1 EVNLSGTGGTQATVI
16 NYLKAIELCNE
27 TTSTATGAN
36 KKWGVITNN
45 TGNIFAPRFR
55 KADGTNTPLV
65 AQTAIRPRF
74 GTSATMNPRAGNWF
88 SVLSTG
94 HAAAE
99 GQANPGFVAWQNPAS
114 GQLTNNT
121 SGVYSDWR
129 TAVGGTAP
137 AAPGCSVQS

>member
-1 EVNLSGTGGTQATVI
+1 
-16 NYLKAIELCNE
+16 
-27 TTSTATGAN
+27 
-36 KKWGVITNN
+36 

-114 GQLTNNT
+114 GQLTNNA

-137 AAPGCSVQS
+137 AAPGCSVQSDINTVYNPIALEFEVRAPTNANSFSVDLYLLSSEYP